1 MKNIPLTLKTLVFSS
16 LMFASAWSFGQCK
29 TFVKQVD
36 FSPLNAFEYCG
47 EVKVAQMYSNSQAEV
62 RQKMESNKRYRI
74 LADAQDYLGEVQL
87 SVVNQNGDT
96 VSIEV
101 NVNNQRYWEIINN
114 DKGKVQIQLSFNE
127 KANNGINTTGCVV
140 LAVGEMENNNL
151 VKK

>member
-16 LMFASAWSFGQCK
+16 LMFASVWSFGQCK

-36 FSPLNAFEYCG
+36 FSALNAFEYCG
-47 EVKVAQMYSNSQAEV
+47 EVKVAEMYSNSQAEV
-62 RQKMESNKRYRI
+62 KQKMESNKRYRI

-87 SVVNQNGDT
+87 SVVNQKGDT

-101 NVNNQRYWEIINN
+101 NANNQRYWEIINN
-114 DKGKVQIQLSFNE
+114 NKGKVEIQLSFNE
-127 KANNGINTTGCVV
+127 SPKNGMNTTGCVV
-140 LAVGEMENNNL
+140 LAVGEMENDNL